1 MILKSWEWKGLRW
14 NLESWKNNLS
24 PRKVLKFV
32 SENGYQPELHPKLH
46 PESISLVHTCSMAIL
61 LLAICKARSSS
72 HNSLQT
78 LNYSN
83 KASLYLYRCE
93 IKKHITQ
100 YWLMLPLWLSA
111 YNWCIPSMLN
121 NHNKLTRKP
130 QFLSCWS
137 FFCFCC
143 FSAAMPSFYGKE
155 HQMKLNWW
163 VMSTFFL

>member
-1 MILKSWEWKGLRW
+1 MKREGFKVIVEVLEKSIWVLEKSW
-14 NLESWKNNLS
+14 NLFLKMGTNPLS
-24 PRKVLKFV
+24 NC
-32 SENGYQPELHPKLH
+32 STELHPK
-46 PESISLVHTCSMAIL
+46 SISLVHTCSMAIL

-72 HNSLQT
+72 HNSLQM

-111 YNWCIPSMLN
+111 YSWCIPSMLN
-121 NHNKLTRKP
+121 KHNKLTRKP
-130 QFLSCWS
+130 LFLSWWS
-137 FFCFCC
+137 YFCFCC
-143 FSAAMPSFYGKE
+143 FSAAVPSFYGKE